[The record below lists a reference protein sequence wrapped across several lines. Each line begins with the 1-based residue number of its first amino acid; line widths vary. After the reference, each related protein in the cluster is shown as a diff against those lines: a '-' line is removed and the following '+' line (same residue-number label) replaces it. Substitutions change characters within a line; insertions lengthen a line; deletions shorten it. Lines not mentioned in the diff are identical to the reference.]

1 MSETYG
7 TNIIPS
13 DFVTVQSGG
22 TVAVGVATAR
32 TAGIIGGMDTD
43 NGSATSGEV
52 ITITTPTQADNQF
65 GENSELAQ
73 QIRLIFANG
82 PVNTI
87 YAVGVTET
95 TDEVESFSGSS
106 TATLA
111 EAPVFDPNVN
121 PEHDITIQ
129 DTVESASVE
138 VTYDY
143 TSPPSAPTEAN
154 TAAVNPTTGE
164 VAFDESSDYDVTYD
178 YGDYSSAITSLLPQV
193 PRFVGICTE
202 NESVLNEYITEVNTY
217 DVDFDFMHGI
227 GGAQVALDSTS
238 YTNNFDERR
247 LGIVSAAR
255 GYLDAAE
262 TEEVRTVGAVVGK
275 QAGKALGDSTTYE
288 ALTSIQSV
296 KTTFT
301 NNEAADL
308 IDAGVLPL
316 KRVGGSISVLKDVTT
331 SSDPQFNRFYVS
343 EITDEATEISHRI
356 SQSFIG
362 RANTQENRILL
373 QTNHEEAYD
382 EMQSDELLDNY
393 TIGVTEDASDD
404 DAVNVTI
411 GLDVVDIMDNINVE
425 ITVGDVIV
433 NGGAS

>member
-1 MSETYG
+1 MSEIYG

-13 DFVTVQSGG
+13 DYVTVQSGG

-32 TAGIIGGMDTD
+32 TAGIIGGMDTG
-43 NGSATSGEV
+43 NGSATAGDV
-52 ITITTPTQADNQF
+52 VTITTPTQADNQF
-65 GENSELAQ
+65 GADSELAQ

-95 TDEVESFSGSS
+95 EETETLTAVSE
-106 TATLA
+106 ATLSNV
-111 EAPVFDPNVN
+111 PLFDPNVN
-121 PEHDITIQ
+121 PEHEVTIQ
-129 DTVESASVE
+129 DTTEAATVDVE
-138 VTYDY
+138 YDY
-143 TSPPSAPTEAN
+143 TSPPAAPTTAN

-164 VAFDESSDYDVTYD
+164 VAFDESSDYDVTYE
-178 YGDYSSAITSLLPQV
+178 YGDYSSAITELLPQA

-202 NESVLNEYITEVNTY
+202 NESVLSEFVTEVNTY

-227 GGAQVALDSTS
+227 GGAGVAIDSSTYS
-238 YTNNFDERR
+238 NTFDERR
-247 LGIVSAAR
+247 LGVVAASR
-255 GYLDAAE
+255 GFLDAAE

-275 QAGKALGDSTTYE
+275 QASKELGDSTTYE
-288 ALTSIQSV
+288 SLTGLLSL
-296 KTTFT
+296 KTTFQ
-301 NNEAADL
+301 NNEVADL
-308 IDAGVLPL
+308 IDGGVLPL
-316 KRVGGSISVLKDVTT
+316 KRISGGVKIVNDTTT

-343 EITDEATEISHRI
+343 EITDEATEISHVI

-362 RANTQENRILL
+362 RANTRENRILL

-382 EMQSDELLDNY
+382 GMESDALLDDY
-393 TIGVTEDASDD
+393 TIGVAEDASDD

-411 GLDVVDIMDNINVE
+411 GLDVVDVMDNINVE

>member
-1 MSETYG
+1 
-7 TNIIPS
+7 
-13 DFVTVQSGG
+13 
-22 TVAVGVATAR
+22 
-32 TAGIIGGMDTD
+32 
-43 NGSATSGEV
+43 
-52 ITITTPTQADNQF
+52 
-65 GENSELAQ
+65 
-73 QIRLIFANG
+73 
-82 PVNTI
+82 
-87 YAVGVTET
+87 
-95 TDEVESFSGSS
+95 
-106 TATLA
+106 
-111 EAPVFDPNVN
+111 
-121 PEHDITIQ
+121 
-129 DTVESASVE
+129 
-138 VTYDY
+138 
-143 TSPPSAPTEAN
+143 
-154 TAAVNPTTGE
+154 
-164 VAFDESSDYDVTYD
+164 
-178 YGDYSSAITSLLPQV
+178 
-193 PRFVGICTE
+193 
-202 NESVLNEYITEVNTY
+202 
-217 DVDFDFMHGI
+217 
-227 GGAQVALDSTS
+227 
-238 YTNNFDERR
+238 
-247 LGIVSAAR
+247 
-255 GYLDAAE
+255 
-262 TEEVRTVGAVVGK
+262 
-275 QAGKALGDSTTYE
+275 
-288 ALTSIQSV
+288 V